1 MTAPVA
7 YTKQRSFTADSSA
20 QLAGRDTVL
29 AAGVD
34 GELVNIQTAIN
45 SLITILTS
53 VFRSDNVILD
63 GSIPPS
69 ALNAS
74 VLALIGSAGFNVRG
88 TWVTLTNYAIRD
100 LVSNGTGTYVAIV
113 AHVAGA
119 TFAADLAAGKWTVLF
134 DTTNIAASAVVVTPT
149 GNIASA
155 NAQAALA
162 ELDTKKLAVASNLS
176 DVANANTARGNLS
189 VPSKLEAQQ
198 MANNKAGAVG
208 GTADA
213 VTATFTPAIVSLATA
228 FIVLVRALNPNATTA
243 PTFNADGTGAQ
254 LITKLNGA
262 ALAPGDIAGAGHVLM
277 LWNDP
282 TSGTYLLL
290 NPGIV
295 AANPT
300 VFVNNDTQMSQNTAF
315 GLL

>member
-7 YTKQRSFTADSSA
+7 YTKSRSFTNDSSN

-34 GELVNIQTAIN
+34 GELANIQAAIN
-45 SLITILTS
+45 SLISIITA

-88 TWVTLTNYAIRD
+88 VWVTLTNYAQRD
-100 LVSNGTGTYVAIV
+100 LVSNGTGTYVSLV

-134 DTTNIAASAVVVTPT
+134 DTTNISASGVVVTPV

-162 ELDTKKLAVASNLS
+162 ELDTKKLAVASNLA
-176 DVANANTARGNLS
+176 DVQSAATSRANLS
-189 VPSKLEAQQ
+189 VPSKAEAQQ
-198 MANNKAGAVG
+198 MLNNLATAVG
-208 GTADA
+208 GTGDA
-213 VTATFTPAIVSLATA
+213 ITGTFSPTIVSLAVA
-228 FIVLVRALNPNATTA
+228 FLLIVRAINVNTTTT
-243 PTFNADGTGAQ
+243 PTFTADGTAAQ
-254 LITKLNGA
+254 AITKLNGA
-262 ALAPGDIAGAGHVLM
+262 PLVGGDIGGAGHTLM

-282 TSGTYLLL
+282 TSGKYILL
-290 NPGIV
+290 NPAIV

-300 VFVNNDTQMSQNTAF
+300 VFVNNDTQLNQNTAF